1 MAVCDIVIPFY
12 QREPGILS
20 RALSSIFRQS
30 FTDFR
35 IIVVDDGSP
44 SPAELDMT
52 DLTEDQI
59 RKIEVVKQVNGG
71 VSKARNTGLDT
82 VSDDAE
88 FVAFLDSD
96 DEWTPDHLARANQAM
111 GQEGIDV
118 FWDALT
124 EDAKF
129 GDFAAPSRLIDPAI
143 REALKDSEGIYEVF
157 NMRKVMCGPWWR
169 HLHLSC
175 TAISANLAK
184 KIQFR
189 EDLGLAEDFE
199 FYLKCAQNAKRVAAS
214 DAPGTERGEGDNIWH
229 GVTADD
235 IRYAKEKLI
244 MADLLLDFREDPLL
258 DANDHDVLQLRL
270 QNVREQ
276 FYWSQTRRI
285 KSMKF
290 INMDLLAKWLA
301 RDPGFVGLALSLM
314 FRTSKTGGKTMVPGD
329 NR

>member
-12 QREPGILS
+12 QRAPGILS
-20 RALSSIFRQS
+20 RALESIFRQS
-30 FTDFR
+30 MTDYR

-44 SPAELDMT
+44 SPAELD
-52 DLTEDQI
+52 LTNCSEDQI
-59 RKIEVVKQVNGG
+59 AKIHIVKQVNGG
-71 VSKARNTGLDT
+71 VSKARNTGLNA

-96 DEWTPDHLARANQAM
+96 DEWTTDHLTRAATAM
-111 GQEGIDV
+111 SQDGVDL
-118 FWDALT
+118 FWDALA

-129 GDFAAPSRLIDPAI
+129 GDFAEPSRLIDPAI
-143 REALKDSEGIYEVF
+143 REALKDCDGVYEVF

-175 TAISANLAK
+175 TVISAQIAK
-184 KIQFR
+184 QIRFR

-199 FYLKCAQNAKRVAAS
+199 FFLQCAQNANRVTAS
-214 DAPGTERGEGDNIWH
+214 DIPGTERGEGDNIWH

-235 IRYAKEKLI
+235 IRYAEEKLI

-258 DANDHDVLQLRL
+258 DAKDQEVLHLRL
-270 QNVREQ
+270 QNLREQ

-285 KSMKF
+285 KAMKF
-290 INMDLLAKWLA
+290 INLDLLIKWLA
-301 RDPGFVGLALSLM
+301 RDPGIVGLALSLI
-314 FRTSKTGGKTMVPGD
+314 FKTSKTGGKTMVSGD

>member
-12 QREPGILS
+12 QRAPGILS
-20 RALSSIFRQS
+20 RALESIFRQS
-30 FTDFR
+30 MTDYR

-44 SPAELDMT
+44 SPAELD
-52 DLTEDQI
+52 LTNCSEDQI
-59 RKIEVVKQVNGG
+59 AKIHIVKQVNGG
-71 VSKARNTGLDT
+71 VSKARNTGLNA

-96 DEWTPDHLARANQAM
+96 DEWTTDHLTRAATAM
-111 GQEGIDV
+111 SQDGVDL
-118 FWDALT
+118 FWDALA

-129 GDFAAPSRLIDPAI
+129 GDFAEPSRLIDPAI
-143 REALKDSEGIYEVF
+143 REALKDCDGVYEVF

-175 TAISANLAK
+175 TVISAQIAK
-184 KIQFR
+184 QIRFR

-199 FYLKCAQNAKRVAAS
+199 FFLQCAQNANRVTAS
-214 DAPGTERGEGDNIWH
+214 DIPGTERGEGDNIWH

-258 DANDHDVLQLRL
+258 DAKDHEVLHLRL

-285 KSMKF
+285 KAMKF
-290 INMDLLAKWLA
+290 INLDLLTKWLA

-314 FRTSKTGGKTMVPGD
+314 FKTSKTGGKTMVPGD